1 MELLELLN
9 TIITVAA
16 IIWAIT
22 GIFAF
27 IFFVI
32 VANLRSHD
40 KRLNIIFNKIV
51 YIIYVVLGLTCLT
64 AITAWI
70 ITIWAV

>member
-9 TIITVAA
+9 TIITVAS
-16 IIWAIT
+16 IIWTIT

-27 IFFVI
+27 IFFII
-32 VANLRSHD
+32 VADLRSHD